1 MLMGEE
7 WVQFGRHGFRFDRIV
22 RYQEEEEDDP
32 GGAVGPDGDVVK
44 RPTGTIRVYYGN
56 RGAFRLNRP
65 EADAFRRFIGDRVR
79 TTQPPEVRATGQ
91 SEGADINTKG
101 AR

>member
-7 WVQFGRHGFRFDRIV
+7 WVQFGRHGFRLDRIV

-32 GGAVGPDGDVVK
+32 GGATGPDGEVLK

-65 EADAFRRFIGDRVR
+65 EADAFRRFIGG
-79 TTQPPEVRATGQ
+79 PRAGH
-91 SEGADINTKG
+91 AAPRG
-101 AR
+101 ARNRAVRRR